1 MNYPQ
6 HPEKK
11 QRNMRLNPE
20 HFWGVWDE
28 MCSDELSDDESVTTI
43 LTALVVAALVLEA
56 AAALAALAALVA
68 ASSAVFSCNNNF

>member
-11 QRNMRLNPE
+11 QLNMRLNPE

-28 MCSDELSDDESVTTI
+28 LCSDELYDDESVTTI
-43 LTALVVAALVLEA
+43 LTALAVVAALVAAVVLEA
-56 AAALAALAALVA
+56 AVVLAA
-68 ASSAVFSCNNNF
+68 AVFSCNNNF

>member
-11 QRNMRLNPE
+11 QRNMRLKPA
-20 HFWGVWDE
+20 HFWGVWDD

-43 LTALVVAALVLEA
+43 LSVVVVAVVAVVAA
-56 AAALAALAALVA
+56 
-68 ASSAVFSCNNNF
+68 VFSSNDNF

>member
-11 QRNMRLNPE
+11 QRNMRLKPA

-28 MCSDELSDDESVTTI
+28 MSLDELSDDESVTTI
-43 LTALVVAALVLEA
+43 LSVVAAVAAVA
-56 AAALAALAALVA
+56 AAA
-68 ASSAVFSCNNNF
+68 VFSSNNNF

>member
-11 QRNMRLNPE
+11 QRNMRLKPV
-20 HFWGVWDE
+20 HFWGVWDD

-43 LTALVVAALVLEA
+43 LPVVVVVVAAA
-56 AAALAALAALVA
+56 
-68 ASSAVFSCNNNF
+68 AVFSSNGNF

>member
-11 QRNMRLNPE
+11 QQRRIRLKNP

-28 MCSDELSDDESVTTI
+28 ICSDELSDDESVTTI
-43 LTALVVAALVLEA
+43 SAAVVVVEVAVVA
-56 AAALAALAALVA
+56 VA
-68 ASSAVFSCNNNF
+68 MAVVVAVAAVFSCNNNF